1 MPLQDLLKD
10 KLPEE
15 KIHIIQKG
23 FEVIG
28 DIVIVNIPS
37 SLEDE
42 KYLIA
47 VALAIHRKDIKVV
60 LRKIDKIHGDARVG
74 SFELLLGER
83 TTTLHRENNCIY
95 HVDVAKAYFSS
106 RLGYERNRIAQKV
119 EDGENVLVVFC
130 GVGPFLI
137 PIKKKRDVD
146 ITGLDNNKNA
156 CTFLKENIA
165 LNNVEAD
172 IILGDANLLNNIFKK
187 SFDRIVM
194 PTPYG
199 QDYFLNL
206 AKAILKPRGIVHF
219 YTFKKTL
226 KYLIL
231 KDRLKRTGGLNFIEI
246 AAMLRRG

>member
-1 MPLQDLLKD
+1 M
-10 KLPEE
+10 
-15 KIHIIQKG
+15 
-23 FEVIG
+23 
-28 DIVIVNIPS
+28 
-37 SLEDE
+37 
-42 KYLIA
+42 
-47 VALAIHRKDIKVV
+47 
-60 LRKIDKIHGDARVG
+60 G

-206 AKAILKPRGIVHF
+206 AKAILKPRGMVHF